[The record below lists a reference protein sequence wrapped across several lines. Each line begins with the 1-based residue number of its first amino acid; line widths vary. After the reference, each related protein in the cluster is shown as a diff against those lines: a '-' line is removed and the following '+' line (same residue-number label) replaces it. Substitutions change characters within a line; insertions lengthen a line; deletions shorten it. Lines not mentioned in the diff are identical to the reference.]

1 MFSKLEQIKLK
12 IKNVLNKENIF
23 KFLFLLCAL
32 ISIFAVITICLFLFS
47 NAIPTIVKIGFKNFI
62 FGTEWF
68 PLDLELFGIFPMIIG
83 TFYVTALSLMIGIPI
98 GILSAIYLSQLSPS
112 LFKRI
117 LTLTVELLGAIPSV
131 VYGFFGLLIIV
142 PFISDILNVSGK
154 NLLSASLVLSIMIL
168 PTMILI
174 SKSAL
179 ESVPKH
185 YDEAA
190 IALGITPERSL
201 FFIKIK
207 AAKSGILTSIILS
220 ISRAI
225 GEAMAVIMV
234 VGNQVQIPNSVLDG
248 FRTLSTNIVLEMGY
262 AQDLHRDALI
272 ANAAVLF
279 VLILIINLSFKCLKS
294 R

>member
-32 ISIFAVITICLFLFS
+32 IAIFAVITICLFLFS

-190 IALGITPERSL
+190 IALGITP
-201 FFIKIK
+201 
-207 AAKSGILTSIILS
+207 
-220 ISRAI
+220 
-225 GEAMAVIMV
+225 
-234 VGNQVQIPNSVLDG
+234 
-248 FRTLSTNIVLEMGY
+248 
-262 AQDLHRDALI
+262 
-272 ANAAVLF
+272 
-279 VLILIINLSFKCLKS
+279 
-294 R
+294 